1 MQQLKTVARIKAQF
15 VARLSQKLNHETA
28 IIQSKLK
35 TICKILFLR
44 LLLLIQR
51 KCISTKE
58 NAWKPVLT
66 SSFGKDTYT
75 RLVNRLEKTHMYK
88 YIYTFLVL

>member
-15 VARLSQKLNHETA
+15 VARLSQKLNYQTA

-35 TICKILFLR
+35 TTRKILFWGFCFWFKENAS
-44 LLLLIQR
+44 Q
-51 KCISTKE
+51 TKE

-88 YIYTFLVL
+88 YIYTSLVL